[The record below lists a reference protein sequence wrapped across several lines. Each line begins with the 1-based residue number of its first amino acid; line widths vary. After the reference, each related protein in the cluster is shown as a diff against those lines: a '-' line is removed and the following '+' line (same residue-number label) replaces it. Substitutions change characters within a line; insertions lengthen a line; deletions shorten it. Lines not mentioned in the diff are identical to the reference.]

1 MNLALVSV
9 RQVAENTFDHA
20 CVSRSIVDFR
30 TTLSN
35 KGGAYLFP
43 LFEHGTSR

>member
-9 RQVAENTFDHA
+9 RQVAENTFDHV
-20 CVSRSIVDFR
+20 CVSRAIVDFR

-43 LFEHGTSR
+43 LHEYETSR

>member
-1 MNLALVSV
+1 MSV
-9 RQVAENTFDHA
+9 RQVAENLFDHV
-20 CVSRSIVDFR
+20 CVSRSVVDFR

-43 LFEHGTSR
+43 LYREEASP

>member
-9 RQVAENTFDHA
+9 RQVAENTFDHVCA
-20 CVSRSIVDFR
+20 SRAIVDFR

-43 LFEHGTSR
+43 LRAYETSP